1 MVILINKLYL
11 WLSVQCLLSAGE
23 DQMEFLFPE
32 RSTLANPV
40 ECWRSLISNRK
51 TQDHMNAWLRT
62 PEAKTQ
68 SRGGSPSMVGQN
80 YFRDE
85 INVTFFEGTIQPYL
99 KSIQTCMT
107 FFLTWNTKEDI

>member
-1 MVILINKLYL
+1 
-11 WLSVQCLLSAGE
+11 
-23 DQMEFLFPE
+23 
-32 RSTLANPV
+32 
-40 ECWRSLISNRK
+40 
-51 TQDHMNAWLRT
+51 MNAWLRT

-107 FFLTWNTKEDI
+107 FFLTWNTKRRYLAEGSSHCNCSIIDILL